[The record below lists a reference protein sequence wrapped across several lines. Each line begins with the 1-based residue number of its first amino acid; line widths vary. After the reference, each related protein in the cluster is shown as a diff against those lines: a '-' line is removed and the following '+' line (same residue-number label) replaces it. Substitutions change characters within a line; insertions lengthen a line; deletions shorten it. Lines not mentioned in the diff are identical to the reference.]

1 MRISQQDKAMRYRAL
16 LAGPAAFVT
25 PNPWDAGSA
34 RLLAGLGFA
43 ALATSSAAAAGV
55 LGRRDHQLSREEAMA
70 HSRLIVEA
78 TDLPVAADLENGF
91 GDTPED
97 AAETVRQAAGVGLVG
112 CSIEDSSRHPDQ
124 PQYALDL
131 AVARI
136 EAAVAA
142 ARKLDFPFTLTARA
156 ENFVCGNP
164 DLDDAIRRLKAYEKA
179 GADVLFAI
187 GIPNLDAVR
196 ALCAAVEKPVN
207 VMCGMPGHDFAVA
220 DLEAAGVR
228 RISLGAAL
236 YRAAMQGARDAAI
249 AVRDHGRLPG

>member
-1 MRISQQDKAMRYRAL
+1 MSTSQQDKAMRYRAL
-16 LAGPAAFVT
+16 LEGPAAFVT

-34 RLLAGLGFA
+34 RLLAKLGFV

-179 GADVLFAI
+179 GANVLFAI
-187 GIPNLDAVR
+187 GIPDLDAVR

-228 RISLGAAL
+228 RISLGTAL